1 MIFSLLWMLALSAKR
16 ATITAGREEN
26 GGRRKRRRRRALFWD
41 DVERGQHALPSPHP
55 PSPKR
60 EMEGGTTDRHRRCEG
75 GRRRGSNSRK
85 HRSFS
90 FSCSLHLHSKYSFH
104 QRASKNRKKEG
115 MQICLI
121 FAVISTSCKLQSSPP
136 VFSVLG
142 DFFQDSFLF
151 CGTARTGNKLQLL
164 VA

>member
-26 GGRRKRRRRRALFWD
+26 GGRRRRRALFWD

-104 QRASKNRKKEG
+104 QRASKKRKKRRDADQSYFRSDFNAL
-115 MQICLI
+115 QITIL
-121 FAVISTSCKLQSSPP
+121 PP

-142 DFFQDSFLF
+142 DFFPDSFLF

>member
-75 GRRRGSNSRK
+75 GGGGGEATAGNTAPFPFLVACTYIPSTPFINGRRRRG
-85 HRSFS
+85 
-90 FSCSLHLHSKYSFH
+90 
-104 QRASKNRKKEG
+104 KKEG

-121 FAVISTSCKLQSSPP
+121 FAVISTRCKLQSSPP
-136 VFSVLG
+136 FSR
-142 DFFQDSFLF
+142 F
-151 CGTARTGNKLQLL
+151 
-164 VA
+164 